1 MGRVA
6 FSGVSFAYP
15 TRSDVQVLQDF
26 NLTVEPNQTVAL
38 VGTSGSGAS
47 VVLFLV
53 FCVWAFLVW
62 RVYRMKIET

>member
-26 NLTVEPNQTVAL
+26 SLTVEPNQTVAL
-38 VGTSGSGAS
+38 VGTSGSGALT
-47 VVLFLV
+47 VLFW
-53 FCVWAFLVW
+53 CSASGRFLCGGCA
-62 RVYRMKIET
+62 E